1 MTTPKRNPRLL
12 WAIVLSLTLL
22 FVISYG
28 ERLATKANLAAAL
41 VEQQARIS
49 EAQQRQQALQ
59 QQLAYVRSDAYIEE
73 AARNTLGMVQ
83 PGDELL
89 IVVEGKSA
97 TTTTADALAP
107 ATTDEPS
114 LLQTWLKRLGF

>member
-1 MTTPKRNPRLL
+1 MTTSKRNPRLL
-12 WAIVLSLTLL
+12 WAIVLSLALL
-22 FVISYG
+22 FVVTYG

-49 EAQQRQQALQ
+49 EARQRQQALQ
-59 QQLAYVRSDAYIEE
+59 QQLVYVRSDAYIEE
-73 AARNTLGMVQ
+73 AARNDLGMVQ

-97 TTTTADALAP
+97 TTAASDALAP
-107 ATTDEPS
+107 TTTDEPS

>member
-1 MTTPKRNPRLL
+1 MTTSKRNPRLL
-12 WAIVLSLTLL
+12 WAIVLFLTLL
-22 FVISYG
+22 FVVTYG

-49 EAQQRQQALQ
+49 EARQRQQTLE
-59 QQLAYVRSDAYIEE
+59 QQLVYVRSDAYIEE
-73 AARNTLGMVQ
+73 AARNDLGIVQ

-97 TTTTADALAP
+97 TTAASDALAP
-107 ATTDEPS
+107 TTTDEPS

>member
-1 MTTPKRNPRLL
+1 MTTSKRNPRLL
-12 WAIVLSLTLL
+12 WAIVLSLALL
-22 FVISYG
+22 FVVTYG
-28 ERLATKANLAAAL
+28 ERLATNANLAAAL

-49 EAQQRQQALQ
+49 EARQRQQALE
-59 QQLAYVRSDAYIEE
+59 QQLVYVRSDAYIEE
-73 AARNTLGMVQ
+73 AARNDLGMVQ

-97 TTTTADALAP
+97 TTAASDALAP
-107 ATTDEPS
+107 TTTDEPS

>member
-1 MTTPKRNPRLL
+1 MTTSKRNPRLL
-12 WAIVLSLTLL
+12 WAIVLSLALL
-22 FVISYG
+22 FVVTYG

-49 EAQQRQQALQ
+49 EARQRQQALE
-59 QQLAYVRSDAYIEE
+59 QQLVYVRSDAYIEE
-73 AARNTLGMVQ
+73 AARNDLGMVQ

-97 TTTTADALAP
+97 TTAASDALAP
-107 ATTDEPS
+107 TTTDEPS

>member
-12 WAIVLSLTLL
+12 WAIVLFLAIL
-22 FVISYG
+22 FVVTYG
-28 ERLATKANLAAAL
+28 ERLATKANLEAAL
-41 VEQQARIS
+41 VAQNARLV
-49 EAQQRQQALQ
+49 EARQRQQALQ
-59 QQLAYVRSDAYIEE
+59 QQLVYVRSDAYIEE
-73 AARNTLGMVQ
+73 TARNDLGMVQ

-97 TTTTADALAP
+97 TTTSPDALTP
-107 ATTDEPS
+107 TTSDAPS

>member
-1 MTTPKRNPRLL
+1 MTTSKRNPRLL
-12 WAIVLSLTLL
+12 WAIVLSLALL
-22 FVISYG
+22 FVVTYG

-41 VEQQARIS
+41 AEQQARIS
-49 EAQQRQQALQ
+49 EARQRQQALE
-59 QQLAYVRSDAYIEE
+59 QQLVYVRSDAYIEE
-73 AARNTLGMVQ
+73 AARNDLGMVQ

-97 TTTTADALAP
+97 TTAASDALAP
-107 ATTDEPS
+107 TTTDEPS